1 MSETALKRFANEL
14 AGKVVLIVIGIAFMM
29 NSEIFG
35 NLIDDYNLKEFV
47 RVNTRLLGLVLIIF
61 GSLNII
67 TSYYLA
73 VVEREEVEDKSS
85 E

>member
-35 NLIDDYNLKEFV
+35 NLIDEYNLQEFV

>member
-14 AGKVVLIVIGIAFMM
+14 AGKVVLIVIGIGFMM
-29 NSEIFG
+29 NSSIFG
-35 NLIDDYNLKEFV
+35 NLVNDYNMKEFV
-47 RVNTRLLGLVLIIF
+47 TVNTRLLGLVLIIF

-73 VVEREEVEDKSS
+73 VVEREFVEESS

>member
-1 MSETALKRFANEL
+1 MKRFANEL